1 MRRPSHA
8 EAASGLCSVSPAPV
22 VDKDL
27 LCQQF
32 RRAAASYER
41 QAVIQRRTAERLLD
55 LLAQHCVRP
64 PQQVLEIGCCTGLLT
79 RRLVTRFSG
88 IRELTLNDLVPDFA
102 SRLDLAGLGPAVRL
116 LPGDIETL
124 PLPGSFDLIVS
135 SSTFHWLDDLDRL
148 LAKLTLS
155 LRPGG
160 LLAFSLY
167 GPENLR
173 EIRALTG
180 IGLRYRS
187 LAEIAASL
195 RQRFTLLHSGGEL
208 ETLRF
213 ASPQDALRHLRQTG
227 VNALSRSP
235 WSRARLEQFCA
246 EYRRRF
252 SADGGVALSYHPLYF
267 IARRETTRSSAP
279 ASGSLRALYAAIKR
293 FSRHR
298 G

>member
-1 MRRPSHA
+1 MCFFSHA
-8 EAASGLCSVSPAPV
+8 EAASSLCSVSPAL

-27 LCQQF
+27 LRQQF
-32 RRAAASYER
+32 RRAAASYEQ

-79 RRLVTRFSG
+79 RSLIGRFSG
-88 IRELTLNDLVPDFA
+88 IRELILNDLVPDFA
-102 SRLDLAGLGPAVRL
+102 SRLDLPAFSPAVRL
-116 LPGDIETL
+116 LPGDIEKL
-124 PLPGSFDLIVS
+124 PLPGGLDLVLS
-135 SSTFHWLDDLDRL
+135 ASTFHWLHDLDGL
-148 LAKLTLS
+148 LVKLAAC

-187 LAEIAASL
+187 LTEIAASL
-195 RQRFTLLHSGGEL
+195 RRHFTLLHSSHETV
-208 ETLRF
+208 TLRF
-213 ASPQDALRHLRQTG
+213 ASPQDVLRHLRQTG

-252 SADGGVALSYHPLYF
+252 SADDSGVALSYHPLYF
-267 IARRETTRSSAP
+267 VARRGEDTHRSCP
-279 ASGSLRALYAAIKR
+279 AT
-293 FSRHR
+293 
-298 G
+298 